1 MNQALTPSNEENS
14 SIDKIALAKQLA
26 SDVTRGA
33 GAGIV
38 RTVLAV
44 LAAIV
49 VNALGVTFLFHSD
62 LGGGHGSAMIYAAFV
77 AAPFI
82 IGVGLTG
89 MMAYKLGLQGILARV
104 VESQSGLITKL
115 GAGILETFL
124 RSVKYEPGS
133 PMAEKFLG
141 SWRTFL
147 NVQSGLPKPLPWL
160 LGTLT
165 SRIPLAETITEVA
178 TTGMTLREVAHEA
191 MTRTISEAADGG
203 LRPENQALY
212 IALAVQFGMWF
223 PIGMLVRYMF
233 G

>member
-1 MNQALTPSNEENS
+1 MNQVQSLPPEDS

-26 SDVTRGA
+26 GDIARGA

-44 LAAIV
+44 LAAV
-49 VNALGVTFLFHSD
+49 TVNALGVTLLFRSE
-62 LGGGHGSAMIYAAFV
+62 LGSSHGSAMIYAAFV

-82 IGVGLTG
+82 IAVGLTG

-104 VESQSGLITKL
+104 VESQSGLIARL
-115 GAGILETFL
+115 GTGILEAFL

-133 PMAEKFLG
+133 PLSEKFLG
-141 SWRTFL
+141 GWHSFL
-147 NVQSGLPKPLPWL
+147 DVQAGLPKPLPWL
-160 LGTLT
+160 LGNMT

-178 TTGMTLREVAHEA
+178 TTGMTLREVAHAA
-191 MTRTISEAADGG
+191 MTRTITDAAAGN
-203 LRPENQALY
+203 LRPSNQALF
-212 IALAVQFGMWF
+212 IALAIQFGMWF
-223 PIGMLVRYMF
+223 PIGLLVRHMF

>member
-1 MNQALTPSNEENS
+1 MNQVQSLPPEDS

-26 SDVTRGA
+26 GDIARGA

-44 LAAIV
+44 LAAV
-49 VNALGVTFLFHSD
+49 TVNALGVTLLFRSE
-62 LGGGHGSAMIYAAFV
+62 LGSSHGSAMIYAAFV

-82 IGVGLTG
+82 IAVGLTG

-104 VESQSGLITKL
+104 VESQSGLIARL
-115 GAGILETFL
+115 GTGILEAFL

-133 PMAEKFLG
+133 PLSEKFLG
-141 SWRTFL
+141 GWRSFL
-147 NVQSGLPKPLPWL
+147 DVQAGLPKPLPWL
-160 LGTLT
+160 LGSMT

-178 TTGMTLREVAHEA
+178 TTGMTLREVAHAA
-191 MTRTISEAADGG
+191 MTRTITEAAAGN
-203 LRPENQALY
+203 LRPSNQALF
-212 IALAVQFGMWF
+212 IALAIQFGMWF
-223 PIGMLVRYMF
+223 PIGLQVRHMF

>member
-1 MNQALTPSNEENS
+1 MNQVQSLPPEDS

-26 SDVTRGA
+26 GDIARGA

-44 LAAIV
+44 LAAV
-49 VNALGVTFLFHSD
+49 TVNALGVTLLFRSE
-62 LGGGHGSAMIYAAFV
+62 LGSSHGSAMIYAAFV

-82 IGVGLTG
+82 IAVGLTG

-104 VESQSGLITKL
+104 VESQSGLIARL
-115 GAGILETFL
+115 GTGILEAFL

-133 PMAEKFLG
+133 PLSEKFLG
-141 SWRTFL
+141 GWRSFL
-147 NVQSGLPKPLPWL
+147 DVQAGLPKPLPWL
-160 LGTLT
+160 LGNMT

-178 TTGMTLREVAHEA
+178 TTGMTLREVAHAA
-191 MTRTISEAADGG
+191 MTRTITDAAAGN
-203 LRPENQALY
+203 LRPSNQALF
-212 IALAVQFGMWF
+212 IALAIQFGMWF
-223 PIGMLVRYMF
+223 PIGLLVRHMF